1 MKKLILG
8 LFAMGMFAIAP
19 ATSVASNSNMVAANC
34 PEGVK
39 KADPKAFTDKL
50 VKDLK
55 LDKKQAKALLK
66 LNTEYAE
73 VLVCP
78 HAKGKAKSDCKE
90 GMSHKMGDSRK
101 AAGCCKESNGN
112 CKKGTDSCKKA
123 AGDCKKGEGNHCD
136 KQGKS
141 ECKGEGGQ
149 CDKQKKSE
157 CKGEGNHCDK
167 QKKSECKGE
176 GNHCDKQNKSECK
189 GEGGQCDK
197 QKKSECMQRANDMKA
212 KRTAYLAELKKI
224 LNDKQYQQYLKM

>member
-112 CKKGTDSCKKA
+112 CKKGTDSCKKLPA
-123 AGDCKKGEGNHCD
+123 IAR
-136 KQGKS
+136 
-141 ECKGEGGQ
+141 
-149 CDKQKKSE
+149 
-157 CKGEGNHCDK
+157 
-167 QKKSECKGE
+167 
-176 GNHCDKQNKSECK
+176 
-189 GEGGQCDK
+189 
-197 QKKSECMQRANDMKA
+197 RAKATIATSKVNLNAKA
-212 KRTAYLAELKKI
+212 KVVNAISRRSQNAKAKVTIAISRRSPNARAKATIAISKI
-224 LNDKQYQQYLKM
+224 SLNAREKVANAISRRSLSACNVQMI

>member
-1 MKKLILG
+1 
-8 LFAMGMFAIAP
+8 MGMFAIAP

-112 CKKGTDSCKKA
+112 CKKGTDSCKKLPA
-123 AGDCKKGEGNHCD
+123 IAR
-136 KQGKS
+136 
-141 ECKGEGGQ
+141 
-149 CDKQKKSE
+149 
-157 CKGEGNHCDK
+157 
-167 QKKSECKGE
+167 
-176 GNHCDKQNKSECK
+176 
-189 GEGGQCDK
+189 
-197 QKKSECMQRANDMKA
+197 RAKATIATSKVNLNAKA
-212 KRTAYLAELKKI
+212 KVVNAISRRSQNAKAKVTIAISRRSPNARAKATIAISKI
-224 LNDKQYQQYLKM
+224 SLNAREKVANAISRRSLSACNVQMI